1 MQIKGEEFLRK
12 VQLQQEREELERKL
26 SEIEEARSSIGN
38 NNVNINQHQSYPNN
52 SIPEEND
59 NELDNIMLNTS
70 IGSNEE
76 NKKKYLILAIV
87 LVILFL
93 LTIIIIRLL
102 TNNPNK
108 NDQFTAGGSNPT
120 EMKKMPEGGSN
131 IEENYQKIMNDRLKN
146 DSTAQSTSQTSS
158 ADDRLKALQQQVNEN
173 QLKDI
178 KEENSGGVSNEA
190 LEETMKKI
198 EEKRTAVKEKT
209 TDTTTKKTTIAK
221 EEVAETVAKVKEK
234 QKEVVEKKTETT
246 KSSVKDLMNTTTTPK
261 SVTNTKTLSEP
272 VSTST
277 TSGNGYFIQVGAFS
291 KKPTD
296 NYLSNI
302 KSANLKYKIQENNI
316 NGSTYHKVLIG
327 PYSSKEAASEAVGS
341 VKQKL
346 NVASAFVVKF

>member
-1 MQIKGEEFLRK
+1 MQIKGEEFLKK

-38 NNVNINQHQSYPNN
+38 NSHQSYSNN
-52 SIPEEND
+52 TVQEEND

-70 IGSNEE
+70 IGNNEE

-108 NDQFTAGGSNPT
+108 NDQFTAGSTPT
-120 EMKKMPEGGSN
+120 DMKKMPESGN

-146 DSTAQSTSQTSS
+146 DSTHSASQNST
-158 ADDRLKALQQQVNEN
+158 DDRLKALQQQVNDN

-198 EEKRTAVKEKT
+198 EEKRTTVKEKT
-209 TDTTTKKTTIAK
+209 TDSTAKKTTVAK
-221 EEVAETVAKVKEK
+221 EEIAQTVAKTKEK

-261 SVTNTKTLSEP
+261 TVANTKTVSEP
-272 VSTST
+272 ISTST

-296 NYLSNI
+296 SYLSNI

-327 PYSSKEAASEAVGS
+327 PYNSKEAANEAVSS